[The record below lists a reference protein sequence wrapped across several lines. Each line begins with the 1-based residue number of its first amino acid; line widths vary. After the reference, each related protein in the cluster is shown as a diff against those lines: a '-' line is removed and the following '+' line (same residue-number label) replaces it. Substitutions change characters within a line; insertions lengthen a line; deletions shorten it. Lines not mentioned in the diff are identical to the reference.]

1 MSGTKKEMCH
11 FYSFLFKKKLQFNW
25 KTKGRESVDTFLITG
40 TMALF
45 RNNRIEGLWLT
56 LNQFQLF
63 NETSPGIF
71 FGFFG
76 LSSKSLK
83 VFCWLLLTLA
93 GIWCF
98 SKLPP
103 PWLRPQNMMLQCGC
117 ADFVVMSCVVF
128 APSIPSGVIARKFES
143 PKCLRGRKKKVF
155 YGLMKTRFN
164 IWAII
169 PKGLFG
175 PSFSKSK
182 HQNYSEGWWSQHRV
196 SGLFFF

>member
-1 MSGTKKEMCH
+1 
-11 FYSFLFKKKLQFNW
+11 
-25 KTKGRESVDTFLITG
+25 
-40 TMALF
+40 MALF

-143 PKCLRGRKKKVF
+143 PKCLRGRKKKCFIVWW
-155 YGLMKTRFN
+155 KQDST
-164 IWAII
+164 
-169 PKGLFG
+169 FG
-175 PSFSKSK
+175 PYCNSKRVIWPIILKEQAPELQWRMVVSASCVGVVFLLGSLSRRKELQSK
-182 HQNYSEGWWSQHRV
+182 NSSE
-196 SGLFFF
+196 